1 MSLLLY
7 RLSHLC
13 MRHRR
18 TVLAAWV
25 ALLVGLIALVA
36 SVGAETSDNLT
47 LPGTGSTEAT
57 DLLDRYLPEESNGT
71 NPIVLEVTSGK
82 LTDSAN
88 KKAIDS
94 VVKAYQHEPGIE
106 QVVAVHDAPDDRPPD
121 DGAPDDGAPHHRPAH
136 DGAADP
142 GGPGRRQRQRG

>member
-1 MSLLLY
+1 VSLLLY

-18 TVLAAWV
+18 TVVAAWV
-25 ALLVGLIALVA
+25 ALLVGLVALVA

-57 DLLDRYLPEESNGT
+57 DLLDRYLPEEANGT

-82 LTDSAN
+82 LTDGAN

-106 QVVAVHDAPDDRPPD
+106 QVVSPL
-121 DGAPDDGAPHHRPAH
+121 
-136 DGAADP
+136 
-142 GGPGRRQRQRG
+142 